1 MSQNPPIHFR
11 PQTVRQRREVLA
23 RIDAVERDTLMHP
36 LTPEPY
42 LLHRVQP
49 APASKPLE
57 VDVPTDPISRPQLA
71 INTFSVYRKAGHGL
85 RASLRHFFRVLA
97 RNS

>member
-11 PQTVRQRREVLA
+11 PQTVRQRREVLY
-23 RIDAVERDTLMHP
+23 RIDAVERDTLLSP
-36 LTPEPY
+36 PEPY
-42 LLHRVQP
+42 LLHRVVP
-49 APASKPLE
+49 AKPLA
-57 VDVPTDPISRPQLA
+57 VDVPTEPISRPQLA
-71 INTFSVYRKAGHGL
+71 INTFGVYRKAGHGL